1 MPKTSLIRAST
12 TKNVSKS
19 FKTVEKEDS
28 GCQGLER
35 CLDRNPDWKSFIMV
49 CVLLSRSIRRA
60 ADEEPNPAAKV
71 DRTSQGTDSNS
82 SGDHR
87 FRRRRE
93 FAPARGNNS
102 QAR

>member
-1 MPKTSLIRAST
+1 M
-12 TKNVSKS
+12 
-19 FKTVEKEDS
+19 
-28 GCQGLER
+28 
-35 CLDRNPDWKSFIMV
+35 MV
-49 CVLLSRSIRRA
+49 CVLLSQSIRSA

-82 SGDHR
+82 PGDHR

-102 QAR
+102 QAGCEPPET